1 VDACFF
7 INWAK
12 FRRRMDIFSL
22 YRRLLVPFAVF
33 SEIKREP
40 ARSFAFTLA
49 AERRLLVVPRLE
61 VVDSL
66 ALRIFELVNTDPS
79 LPSIDPPEA
88 YALAFA
94 KHSGLPLLT
103 DNASPKLAA
112 LTLEELRGTQVL
124 DSLDVLGALYPRET
138 LLRVVAEFTEDTGV
152 RFSARRLRGLGL
164 A

>member
-1 VDACFF
+1 
-7 INWAK
+7 
-12 FRRRMDIFSL
+12 MDIFSL
-22 YRRLLVPFAVF
+22 YRRLLAPFVVF
-33 SEIKREP
+33 SEVRREP

-49 AERRLLVVPRLE
+49 TERKLLVVPRLE
-61 VVDSL
+61 AVDSL
-66 ALRIFELVNTDPS
+66 ALRIFELVNADPS

-112 LTLEELRGTQVL
+112 MTLEELRGAMVL
-124 DSLDVLGALYPRET
+124 DSLDVLKALYPRET
-138 LLRVVAEFTEDTGV
+138 LLRVLAEFTEDTGV
-152 RFSARRLRGLGL
+152 RFSERRLRELGL